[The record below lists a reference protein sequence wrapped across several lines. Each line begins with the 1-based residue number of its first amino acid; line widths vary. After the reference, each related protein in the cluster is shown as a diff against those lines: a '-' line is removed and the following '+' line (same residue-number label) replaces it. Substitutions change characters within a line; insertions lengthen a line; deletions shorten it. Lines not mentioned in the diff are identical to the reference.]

1 MKRVLGERRKFWI
14 AGTATAFLGAA
25 LVRLISPDI
34 EGALGY
40 VVLGSG
46 HFLVIAGL
54 TIIVFGTRRRPEEA
68 FISVAETR
76 RRSAAVSGASA
87 RPSLYRN

>member
-25 LVRLISPDI
+25 LVRLIAPEI
-34 EGALGY
+34 EGALGWAT
-40 VVLGSG
+40 LGAG

-54 TIIVFGTRRRPEEA
+54 AILVFGTRRRPEEA
-68 FISVAETR
+68 FIKVDRE
-76 RRSAAVSGASA
+76 AASRASA
-87 RPSLYRN
+87 HPPG

>member
-54 TIIVFGTRRRPEEA
+54 TIIVFGTRSRPEEA
-68 FISVAETR
+68 FISVARDPAPKR
-76 RRSAAVSGASA
+76 RRIWG
-87 RPSLYRN
+87 